1 MLSGI
6 TGPVWPRRS
15 DAPMLLVALCALLAG
30 CVTASGP
37 TRTAAFP
44 PVPAPATAPPA
55 TQPPAPSVVTAAAQ
69 PAPPDAGQSVVTAA
83 AEPAPLDSA
92 ERACADLGSGTASP
106 AVRTIAVAR
115 TSAPSEKSA
124 IADIPDPGAEGDQ
137 SKSKEARLAAVE
149 PSAGSWVAPELGK
162 RIAGRPMELTTT
174 RAAESEAEKTALS
187 GRTAL
192 AAELYAED
200 WKARPTNWQAAFKA
214 IELWS
219 RIGEY
224 LRAEILLKAV
234 EAKAPETQN
243 TDVAQQART
252 LDDKLTVL
260 VAATKEAQR
269 LWRRTFVLEHER
281 RYTEAVVLLHR
292 LQDFEPTAPG
302 YYIREASFFARCQD
316 VPHAAA
322 AIARGS
328 AAGASYVGRWAPARD
343 PTLIGLWSNPDFVAA
358 IRDTLGEAGVEDFEE
373 RLTTQ

>member
-1 MLSGI
+1 
-6 TGPVWPRRS
+6 
-15 DAPMLLVALCALLAG
+15 MLLVALCALLAG
-30 CVTASGP
+30 CVTAPGP
-37 TRTAAFP
+37 TRTAAYP
-44 PVPAPATAPPA
+44 PVPAPATAPA
-55 TQPPAPSVVTAAAQ
+55 AQPPTPSAATAAPQ
-69 PAPPDAGQSVVTAA
+69 PAPPDVSESVGTAA
-83 AEPAPLDSA
+83 AQSAPLDSA
-92 ERACADLGSGTASP
+92 ERACADLASGTASP
-106 AVRTIAVAR
+106 LVRTIAPAR
-115 TSAPSEKSA
+115 TSAPPEKSA
-124 IADIPDPGAEGDQ
+124 TEIPDPGADGDQ
-137 SKSKEARLAAVE
+137 SKTKEARLAAVE

-162 RIAGRPMELTTT
+162 RIAGRPMELTPL
-174 RAAESEAEKTALS
+174 RATESEAEKTALS

-214 IELWS
+214 IELWT
-219 RIGEY
+219 RIGDY
-224 LRAEILLKAV
+224 LRAEILIKAI
-234 EAKAPETQN
+234 EAKATETQN

-252 LDDKLTVL
+252 VDDKLTVL

-302 YYIREASFFARCQD
+302 YYIREASFFARCED

-343 PTLIGLWSNPDFVAA
+343 PTLIGLWSYPDFVAA